1 MHGKTIGMSPCSQ
14 LSLPNTDIGN
24 WALTDFPGPPNRYPR
39 SLLVF
44 RRGPRYH
51 CPNLFKPVS
60 SNLLDILMRSYP
72 PYGVA
77 DWRKTNRDFTLRV
90 TDPQIVQLFRQVNT
104 QEGA

>member
-1 MHGKTIGMSPCSQ
+1 
-14 LSLPNTDIGN
+14 
-24 WALTDFPGPPNRYPR
+24 
-39 SLLVF
+39 
-44 RRGPRYH
+44 
-51 CPNLFKPVS
+51 
-60 SNLLDILMRSYP
+60 MRSYP